1 MKIKVCGMREPEN
14 IIALS
19 KLEPDYMG
27 LIFYRPS
34 KRFINYLNPHYCRAL
49 PSSIK
54 LTGVFVDEEIDEIL
68 KLVQLYNLNAIQ
80 LHGSESVDFC
90 VQLRLEL
97 EKIIPT
103 HKIEFIKAF
112 GIAETFDFNI
122 LKPYNSCVD
131 YFLFDTKSSG
141 YGGSGNV
148 FEWEIL
154 RDYKEDKPF
163 FLSGGISP
171 ENINNL
177 LKLEFKN
184 LFAVD
189 LNSKFEIEPGLK
201 NIESLQLAFDKIR
214 N

>member
-27 LIFYRPS
+27 LIFYRHS
-34 KRFINYLNPHYCRAL
+34 KRFVNDLNPDFCKSL

-54 LTGVFVDEEIDEIL
+54 LTGVFVDEELEEIL
-68 KLVQLYNLNAIQ
+68 KMVQLFNLSAVQ

-90 VQLRLEL
+90 MKLGIEL
-97 EKIIPT
+97 DKIIPS
-103 HKIEFIKAF
+103 HKIELIKAF

-122 LKPYNSCVD
+122 LKLYSSSIN

-141 YGGSGNV
+141 HGGSGNV
-148 FEWEIL
+148 FDWEML
-154 RDYKEDKPF
+154 KDYKEDKPF

-171 ENINNL
+171 ENINEL
-177 LKLEFKN
+177 LKLEFKH

-189 LNSKFEIEPGLK
+189 LNSKFEIEPALK
-201 NIESLQLAFDKIR
+201 DIDSLKLAFDKIR